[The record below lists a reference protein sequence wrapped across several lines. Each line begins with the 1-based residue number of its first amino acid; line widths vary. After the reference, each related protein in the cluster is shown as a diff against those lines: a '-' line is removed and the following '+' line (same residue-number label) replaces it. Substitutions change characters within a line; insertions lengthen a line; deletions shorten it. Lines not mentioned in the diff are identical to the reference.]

1 MDTML
6 TFNNDSLHRPMTKD
20 EIRQKAPY
28 IFAEGATNPGV
39 SDRYVFANTE
49 TIIDDMA
56 KLGWDVVDC
65 KQQRANKR
73 SNVRSFHMV
82 AFQNKSV
89 FITKT
94 ASDGTEEIDCFPRI
108 ILTNSHDGFNSFKFM
123 VGLFRLVCSNG
134 LVVATETFANVAIR
148 HINYTF
154 DELREIVAKAIFNVS
169 DNIKVMN
176 EMQGTI
182 LTDEQKRALANEA
195 MAIRNGSSD
204 DEDEKPV
211 KLSDD
216 DIEDILSPLREE
228 DKGDDLWT
236 VFNLLQ
242 EKIIKGSFKMLS
254 PTNGKVRKARPITG
268 VARDIEINQALFRYA
283 SEMRQA
289 A

>member
-6 TFNNDSLHRPMTKD
+6 TFRNDELHRPMTKE
-20 EIRQKAPY
+20 EIKAKAPY
-28 IFAEGATNPGV
+28 VFAEAPTNPAV
-39 SDRYVFANTE
+39 SDRYLLASTE

-73 SNVRSFHMV
+73 SKIRSFHMV
-82 AFQNKSV
+82 AFQNSKV

-94 ASDGTEEIDCFPRI
+94 SADGTETIDCFPRI

-134 LVVATETFANVAIR
+134 LIVATETFANVSIR

-154 DELREIVAKAIFNVS
+154 DELRSIVGKAILNVS
-169 DNIKVMN
+169 DNISVMN
-176 EMQGTI
+176 EMEKTV
-182 LTDEQKRALANEA
+182 LTAEQKKALANEA
-195 MAIRNGSSD
+195 MRIRTNTD
-204 DEDEKPV
+204 EEDEKPV
-211 KLSDD
+211 ELSEEDL
-216 DIEDILSPLREE
+216 EDILTPMRKE
-228 DKGDDLWT
+228 DEGDDLWT

-242 EKIIKGSFKMLS
+242 EKIIKGNYHMISEKS
-254 PTNGKVRKARPITG
+254 GKSRKARPITG
-268 VARDIEINQALFRYA
+268 VARDIEINQALFKYA
-283 SEMRQA
+283 AEMRQA